1 MSRLCLYAPHGVA
14 DCLDLGYR
22 QRGGHCEVV
31 ELDEEHLACRCGPT
45 LPSKNVADRR
55 GGSQVDDPLALYRD
69 SKVLV
74 RVDFNVPQDAAG
86 NITNDR
92 RIRAAVPTLVRLLE
106 ADAAL
111 IVMSHLGRPKGD
123 PRADARFNMYRVST
137 RLQELLSR
145 EGDF

>member
-1 MSRLCLYAPHGVA
+1 MAKKTIA
-14 DCLDLGYR
+14 DLR
-22 QRGGHCEVV
+22 
-31 ELDEEHLACRCGPT
+31 
-45 LPSKNVADRR
+45 NV
-55 GGSQVDDPLALYRD
+55 RD

-92 RIRAAVPTLVRLLE
+92 RIRAAIPTLTRLLE
-106 ADAAL
+106 ADAQL

-123 PRADARFNMYRVST
+123 PRADARFNMYRVAT

-145 EGDF
+145 EGDFGVHYIHHVVGPEVEKAARTLKRGMVLLLDNLRFHPGEQAGDRKSVV